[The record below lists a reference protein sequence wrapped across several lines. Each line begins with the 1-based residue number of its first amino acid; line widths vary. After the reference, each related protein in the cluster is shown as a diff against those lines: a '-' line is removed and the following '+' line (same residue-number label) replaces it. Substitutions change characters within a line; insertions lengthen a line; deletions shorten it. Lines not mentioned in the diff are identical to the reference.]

1 MAAKQPTDVPRP
13 YPAIYRN
20 LMSVGLLGTVYRVS
34 EDAQTISNA
43 VELTLDEPG
52 SFAVYRAVALAMAGQ
67 LDYARETLGARVDN
81 DPQDDASKVALAI
94 AMLFGGDPG
103 WRHWIDNV
111 LATSADITVRQAA
124 HGVLG
129 YLGRLTHAH

>member
-1 MAAKQPTDVPRP
+1 MAGHLPNDDVRT
-13 YPAIYRN
+13 YPVVYRN
-20 LMSVGLLGTVYRVS
+20 LMSVGLLGTVYRCGD
-34 EDAQTISNA
+34 DAEAISSA

-52 SFAVYRAVALAMAGQ
+52 AFAVIRAVALAMAGQ
-67 LDYARETLGARVDN
+67 LDFARQTLGARVEE

-103 WRHWIDNV
+103 WRGWIDNV
-111 LATSADITVRQAA
+111 LATSADATVRQAA

-129 YLGRLTHAH
+129 YVGQLSHMH